1 MGTAVFALTHQFLP
15 GMLARNRGWI
25 LNVSSLAGL
34 IFGFGFYG
42 SVKSI

>member
-34 IFGFGFYG
+34 IYGFGFYD